1 MLYYLVIYIYLFVL
15 FVGAK
20 IRHLFHSAKINFC
33 CFLIWGKYIKKHLA
47 MSGEFRIFAKYLR
60 HRSGLRAIYNTR

>member
-20 IRHLFHSAKINFC
+20 IRHLFHSAKLFI
-33 CFLIWGKYIKKHLA
+33 
-47 MSGEFRIFAKYLR
+47 SGQWLVVSGNLYFAIILQDNSPSAGGQR
-60 HRSGLRAIYNTR
+60 